1 MSEKRVRPEFLCCL
15 GSTFFIIIFL
25 IILPLSFQRVTYYEI
40 ALSKNRV
47 TSQVNREDFY
57 EAGNHAVGPNTQFVK
72 YPANVQ
78 YMYLEDQT
86 VWSKSSDDAAGT
98 LLALDISLQYQL
110 IPEKLGDL
118 YDKVGMEFETLAKNL
133 AISSIKNEA
142 VKYTADEYLTNRRNI
157 EKGLLKSVTKVM
169 FNESDADLI
178 GLQLREVT
186 FPELFYAKKLAAAIQ
201 TQNNNAEEYR
211 KESRIIRGET
221 SELVQYI
228 ENDAVLIKQI
238 ADAKSV
244 NIKQTALNTATK
256 IVQDARSDGL
266 KCIVDEISINNHKHL
281 LSLDYILQIEKSN
294 KTNFLIN
301 FDKTGSSII
310 V

>member
-1 MSEKRVRPEFLCCL
+1 MSDKRVRPEIWCCL
-15 GSTFFIIIFL
+15 GTVLVVVFL
-25 IILPLSFQRVTYYEI
+25 VILPLSFQRVTYYEI

-47 TSQVNREDFY
+47 SGQVSREDVY
-57 EAGNHAVGPNTQFVK
+57 KSGNHAVGPNTVFVK

-78 YMYLEDQT
+78 YMYLEDQSI
-86 VWSKSSDDAAGT
+86 WSKSAGEAAGT

-118 YDKVGMEFETLAKNL
+118 YDKVGMEFDSLTRNL

-142 VKYTADEYLTNRRNI
+142 VKYTADEYLANRRNI
-157 EKGLLKSVTKVM
+157 EIEMLNSVKKVL
-169 FNESDADLI
+169 FNESDSDLI

-186 FPELFYAKKLAAAIQ
+186 FPNLYYSKKLAAAVQ

-228 ENDAVLIKQI
+228 ENDAILIRQV

-256 IVQDARSDGL
+256 IVQEARSDGL
-266 KCIVDEISINNHKHL
+266 KSIVDEININNHKHL

-294 KTNFLIN
+294 KTNFLVN

-310 V
+310 I